1 MQLGCAGRSNAA
13 FSSLRCVKW
22 ASRKE
27 LWSVR
32 VVVYRP
38 APAGAGPDAGAAWLT
53 TVGQHPRDVPGY
65 RLVVSVGQQLPTR
78 PMASHALLA
87 VHAALTLA
95 FGSAALAVT
104 FAPTVGGGRD
114 ATQNRLLDLDPPGP
128 KPVVPFTCATI
139 RCMARST
146 VGE

>member
-38 APAGAGPDAGAAWLT
+38 APAGAGPDAGEAWLT

-87 VHAALTLA
+87 WQLERML
-95 FGSAALAVT
+95 
-104 FAPTVGGGRD
+104 
-114 ATQNRLLDLDPPGP
+114 
-128 KPVVPFTCATI
+128 
-139 RCMARST
+139 
-146 VGE
+146 